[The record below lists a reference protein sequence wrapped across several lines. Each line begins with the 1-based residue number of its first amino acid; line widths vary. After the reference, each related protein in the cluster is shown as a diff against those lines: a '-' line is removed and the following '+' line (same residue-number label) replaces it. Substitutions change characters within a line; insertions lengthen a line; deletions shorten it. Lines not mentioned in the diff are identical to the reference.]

1 MDHILQSVECST
13 AIDGERFE
21 KLIRT
26 AIDEESVPVFKAF
39 DKTTTSKAHQKRID
53 VEKKEESAFSK
64 QQEKD
69 KKKKNTQKQE
79 EKDDD
84 SSLLAMI
91 QNRSK
96 ERHAKMNS
104 IIDSIEEKH
113 GKKRKEPEMPS
124 EEEFLKLQAKLFKK
138 K

>member
-21 KLIRT
+21 KIIRA
-26 AIDEESVPVFKAF
+26 AIDEESLPVFKAF

-53 VEKKEESAFSK
+53 LEKKEELSFLK

-69 KKKKNTQKQE
+69 KKKKNVQKQK
-79 EKDDD
+79 KDDD

-113 GKKRKEPEMPS
+113 GKKRKEPDMPS

>member
-21 KLIRT
+21 KIVRA
-26 AIDEESVPVFKAF
+26 AIDEKSVPVFKAF

-53 VEKKEESAFSK
+53 LEKKEELSFSK
-64 QQEKD
+64 QQEKE

-79 EKDDD
+79 MDDG

-113 GKKRKEPEMPS
+113 GKKRKEPDMPS